1 MGRGKR
7 NKIAVFKP
15 PLKHRAGS
23 QYGFKKGL
31 LRAPAD
37 FLHSRNDGFDAT
49 ELRLGVVCIF
59 MAIESGLIKENGD
72 GGRLFLLAVV
82 GFERLPTTFV
92 PWRLLSVW
100 RQMTS
105 KKLFLIF
112 SDMDE

>member
-23 QYGFKKGL
+23 QYAFKKGL

-59 MAIESGLIKENGD
+59 MAIESGLIKKMAMVAD
-72 GGRLFLLAVV
+72 SFYSL
-82 GFERLPTTFV
+82 
-92 PWRLLSVW
+92 W
-100 RQMTS
+100 
-105 KKLFLIF
+105 
-112 SDMDE
+112 